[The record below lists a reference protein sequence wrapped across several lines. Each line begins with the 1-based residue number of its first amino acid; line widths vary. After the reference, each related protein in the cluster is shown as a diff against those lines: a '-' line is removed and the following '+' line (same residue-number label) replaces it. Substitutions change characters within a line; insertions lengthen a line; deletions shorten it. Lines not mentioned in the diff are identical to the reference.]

1 MLFKI
6 LPNEFYLFYLLK
18 IKKSG
23 LLKIYS
29 TVQFICLYACM
40 HVWDNNYLAKRMSFL
55 GAHILI
61 DVREETEGGRD
72 CAEGLCHST
81 LQSQQNKQRKIY

>member
-40 HVWDNNYLAKRMSFL
+40 HV
-55 GAHILI
+55 
-61 DVREETEGGRD
+61 
-72 CAEGLCHST
+72 
-81 LQSQQNKQRKIY
+81 

>member
-1 MLFKI
+1 
-6 LPNEFYLFYLLK
+6 
-18 IKKSG
+18 
-23 LLKIYS
+23 
-29 TVQFICLYACM
+29 
-40 HVWDNNYLAKRMSFL
+40 MSFL